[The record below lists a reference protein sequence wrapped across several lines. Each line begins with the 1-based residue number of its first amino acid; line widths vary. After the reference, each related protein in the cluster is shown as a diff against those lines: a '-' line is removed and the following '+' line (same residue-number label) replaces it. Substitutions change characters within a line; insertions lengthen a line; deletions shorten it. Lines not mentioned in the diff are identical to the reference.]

1 MMRST
6 SHTHLPEIP
15 LLELEGAN
23 WPIAAL
29 RQETKRANTLL
40 DAATG
45 LYPAVILK
53 FGDAIS
59 RRWLVRSGN
68 PHASEIDTIAH
79 HIGRAGVHY
88 LNVSYEWGCTTYAG
102 PDPDG
107 RTARLVRVLD
117 WPDRGLGRYLVA
129 VRIRGAAGSWIN
141 LTWPGYTGVLQ
152 ALAPGRFAAAL
163 NQAPMEKPVGLL
175 PLDWAVNRA
184 RVWKRKCLT
193 PAHLLRRVF
202 ETAESFAEAR
212 RMLVETPIALPTI
225 YTLSGL
231 RPEEACIIERL
242 EDDAHII
249 AGPASAANDWQAP
262 NWRGRGRGEENS
274 ERAIAMS
281 EHARALYE
289 DFLWLKPPVL
299 NERTRL
305 ALMADAARG
314 DVIVQGFESDGPATQ
329 VLRLREQVAV

>member
-1 MMRST
+1 MTRST
-6 SHTHLPEIP
+6 SHTYLPEIP
-15 LLELEGAN
+15 VLELEGAN
-23 WPIAAL
+23 WPVAAL

-59 RRWLVRSGN
+59 RRWLVQSGN
-68 PHASEIDTIAH
+68 PHLSEIDTIAH
-79 HIGRAGVHY
+79 HIARPGVHY

-107 RTARLVRVLD
+107 QTARLVRVLD
-117 WPDRGLGRYLVA
+117 WPDRGLGRYLMA
-129 VRIRGAAGSWIN
+129 ARIRGAAGSWIN

-175 PLDWAVNRA
+175 PLDWAINRA
-184 RVWKRKCLT
+184 RVWQRKCLT
-193 PAHLLRRVF
+193 PAHLLRHVF
-202 ETAESFAEAR
+202 ETAETFAEAR

-231 RPEEACIIERL
+231 SPEEACIIERL
-242 EDDAHII
+242 EDDAHVIS
-249 AGPASAANDWQAP
+249 GPASAANDWQATH
-262 NWRGRGRGEENS
+262 WRGRGRGEENS

-281 EHARALYE
+281 EHSRDLHE
-289 DFLWLKPPVL
+289 DFLWLKSPVL
-299 NERTRL
+299 NERTRV

-314 DVIVQGFESDGPATQ
+314 DLIVQGFESDGPATQ
-329 VLRLREQVAV
+329 VLRLREPFAV